1 MKSVIDR
8 RWGVFTLLAIA
19 QFVVILDI
27 SVVNIALPSMQAPLG
42 FTQDGL
48 QWVVDAYMLTF
59 GGFLLLGG
67 RAADLFGRKRIFLA
81 GLTLFGLASFA
92 CGMSDT
98 STQLIAAR
106 AAQGLGGALMSPA
119 ALSLVVVTFPE
130 DRERNRAMGLWGA
143 VAAAGGATGVVLG
156 GVITDALGWEWVFWI
171 NVPLTLGAAL
181 VGVRLLT
188 ETERTGDVRH
198 FDALGAITVTAGLS
212 ALIYGFVRI
221 GEHGWDGRAGIALAA
236 AAVLLTVFVITE
248 LNVPEPVVDF
258 SIFKVRGLTAAN
270 VIMLMFSAG
279 AVAMTF
285 FVTIYVQ
292 RVLNYGPIAAGLC
305 FLPIAVGQV
314 ITSQVVVG
322 RLMGRMHIF
331 TVLVIGLGLTAA
343 SFLWFA
349 QLSTDGSFLKSIL
362 GPGLLLAVGS
372 GFAFTALVVS
382 SVSGVEPERS
392 GIAGG
397 MINMCQQI
405 GGALG
410 LAILAS
416 VATWRTNRIA
426 DGPVDDS
433 ALTAGFRLGFLVA
446 AALIALGA
454 VVGWL
459 ATRTR
464 PATAGSAAGSS
475 AAAQSAPVREVI
487 EPSLDEPHA
496 TGATS

>member
-67 RAADLFGRKRIFLA
+67 RAADLFGRKRVFLL

-92 CGMSDT
+92 CGFADT
-98 STQLIAAR
+98 SGQLVAAR

-130 DRERNRAMGLWGA
+130 ERERNRAMALWGA
-143 VAAAGGATGVVLG
+143 VAAAGGAAGVVLG
-156 GVITDALGWEWVFWI
+156 GVLTDAFGWEWVFWI
-171 NVPLTLGAAL
+171 NVPLTLGGAL

-188 ETERTGDVRH
+188 EAERSGNARH
-198 FDALGAITVTAGLS
+198 FDLLGAISVTAGLS

-221 GEHGWDGRAGIALAA
+221 GEHGWDGRAGVALAA
-236 AAVLLTVFVITE
+236 AVVLLAVFVVTE

-258 SIFKVRGLTAAN
+258 SIFRLRGLSAAN

-292 RVLNYGPIAAGLC
+292 RVLDYGPIAAGLC

-322 RLMGRMHIF
+322 RLMGKLHIF
-331 TVLVIGLGLTAA
+331 TILVIGLGLTAV

-349 QLSTDGSFLKSIL
+349 QLSTDGSFLRSIL

-382 SVSGVEPERS
+382 SVSGVDPERS

-397 MINMCQQI
+397 MINMSQQI

-416 VATWRTNRIA
+416 VANWRSDRIA

-446 AALIALGA
+446 AAMIIVGALI
-454 VVGWL
+454 GWL

-464 PATAGSAAGSS
+464 PD
-475 AAAQSAPVREVI
+475 AQSAPAARVI
-487 EPSLDEPHA
+487 ETAVDEQHA
-496 TGATS
+496 SGAAS